1 MTTML
6 SALLFLHIVAG
17 FLGLAAFWVP
27 LFVKK
32 GAPIH
37 VRSGRVFTWC
47 AYVVSVT
54 AVVLAADRAVSYR
67 LERIALTDRPD
78 LYGFAYL
85 LGYLGVVTFA
95 SVRQAIRA
103 VATRKTPDAL
113 ASPFHLALTWASI
126 AGSAGCI
133 AVAFTAWSEVSPIL
147 LGMSPVGVIVGSTNL
162 RVIRRPKEHMALV
175 LQPPRFHAGGR
186 DRVPHRVPRL
196 RVRALRF
203 TGPLRRARR
212 AAMGLSNPRRHSRH
226 RALDPVLPPAVQAVS
241 RRRPRLTASRRPKR
255 GIPDSPCRVH
265 YGGWRHHRPPA
276 PPAKAG
282 SWPSRRDQS
291 RCRRGAGSDPG
302 RRIQVRK

>member
-162 RVIRRPKEHMALV
+162 RVIRRPKEHMAWFYSHLGSMLAAGIAFHTAFLV
-175 LQPPRFHAGGR
+175 FGSGRFVSLDLSGG
-186 DRVPHRVPRL
+186 L
-196 RVRALRF
+196 A
-203 TGPLRRARR
+203 
-212 AAMGLSNPRRHSRH
+212 
-226 RALDPVLPPAVQAVS
+226 VLLWVFPTLVGIPAIVLWTRYY
-241 RRRPRLTASRRPKR
+241 RRRFRQSPAAGR
-255 GIPDSPCRVH
+255 G
-265 YGGWRHHRPPA
+265 
-276 PPAKAG
+276 
-282 SWPSRRDQS
+282 
-291 RCRRGAGSDPG
+291 
-302 RRIQVRK
+302 